1 MSNNAKT
8 ASGTSSS
15 VNGHDLTIN
24 DLSDQIA
31 ILKSDIASLTG
42 TLSEYGKA
50 KTTQAAQTAKDAA
63 ADAVTEARVKALDA
77 QAQAE
82 DFIRTQPATA
92 LGIAAG
98 VGFLVGMITSR
109 R

>member
-1 MSNNAKT
+1 MATTSKT
-8 ASGTSSS
+8 
-15 VNGHDLTIN
+15 VNGKDVTIN
-24 DLSDQIA
+24 DLSDEIA
-31 ILKSDIASLTG
+31 TLKADIASLTG

-50 KTTQAAQTAKDAA
+50 KGNEAAKTAKEAVSDATTA
-63 ADAVTEARVKALDA
+63 ARVKALDA

-82 DFIRTQPATA
+82 DFIRTQPGTA

-98 VGFLVGMITSR
+98 IGFLVGLVTSR